1 MQKNKT
7 PVVIGVSSITQK
19 GSYEDLDE
27 ALILMDM
34 ATKNAI
40 KDCGNNDIKKY
51 INEINIPKEM
61 MAKLCKVFE
70 RFLEK
75 NTS

>member
-34 ATKNAI
+34 ATKLSLI
-40 KDCGNNDIKKY
+40 HI
-51 INEINIPKEM
+51 
-61 MAKLCKVFE
+61 
-70 RFLEK
+70 
-75 NTS
+75 

>member
-34 ATKNAI
+34 TTKNAI

-51 INEINIPKEM
+51 INEISIPKGYW
-61 MAKLCKVFE
+61 K
-70 RFLEK
+70 
-75 NTS
+75 